1 MLLARVK
8 GHMVCTAKLHG
19 FQGEK
24 LLVVEVLDQTGKADG
39 TEIIAC
45 DRAGAGVGDV
55 VLLLQEG
62 ASCRMVMGKKD
73 VPAEALVVAV
83 IDYISVKESSAG

>member
-8 GHMVCTAKLHG
+8 GQMVCTIKQEG
-19 FQGEK
+19 FSGEK
-24 LLVVEVLDQTGKADG
+24 LLIVEPLDPLTGKADG

-45 DRAGAGVGDV
+45 DRADAGVGDI

-62 ASCRMVMGKKD
+62 GSARQVMGK
-73 VPAEALVVAV
+73 PNLGIEALVVGF
-83 IDYISVKESSAG
+83 IDRVNV

>member
-1 MLLARVK
+1 MVLARVK
-8 GHMVCTAKLHG
+8 GHIVCTVKLDGYH
-19 FQGEK
+19 GEK
-24 LLVVEVLDQTGKADG
+24 LLIVEPLDHTGITDG

-62 ASCRMVMGKKD
+62 ASNRLILGKQTAP
-73 VPAEALVVAV
+73 VEALIVAV
-83 IDYISVKESSAG
+83 IDRINV

>member
-8 GHMVCTAKLHG
+8 GHMVCTTKLDG
-19 FQGEK
+19 FVGEK
-24 LLVVEVLDQTGKADG
+24 LLIVEVLDHTGKPDKA
-39 TEIIAC
+39 EIIAC

-62 ASCRMVMGKKD
+62 GSNRMIMGKKD

-83 IDYISVKESSAG
+83 IDRINV

>member
-8 GHMVCTAKLHG
+8 GHLVATVKLNG
-19 FQGEK
+19 FSGEK
-24 LLVVEVLDQTGKADG
+24 LLIVEPLDHTGAPDG
-39 TEIIAC
+39 TEVVAC

-62 ASCRMVMGKKD
+62 QSCRLIMGKKD
-73 VPAEALVVAV
+73 VPAEALIVGI
-83 IDYISVKESSAG
+83 IDRIDV

>member
-8 GHMVCTAKLHG
+8 GNMVATVKLEG
-19 FQGEK
+19 FSGEK
-24 LLVVEVLDQTGKADG
+24 LLIVEPLDHTGTPDG

-62 ASCRMVMGKKD
+62 ASCRLIMGKTG
-73 VPAEALVVAV
+73 VPAEALIVAV
-83 IDYISVKESSAG
+83 IDRINV

>member
-8 GHMVCTAKLHG
+8 GHMVATVKLDSLH
-19 FQGEK
+19 GEK
-24 LLVVEVLDQTGKADG
+24 LLIVEPLDHHGRADG
-39 TEIIAC
+39 SELLAC

-62 ASCRMVMGKKD
+62 GSCRAVMGKKD
-73 VPAEALVVAV
+73 APVEALVVAV
-83 IDYISVKESSAG
+83 IDRIDT

>member
-8 GHMVCTAKLHG
+8 GHLVATVKLEG
-19 FQGEK
+19 FRGEK
-24 LLVVEVLDQTGKADG
+24 LLIVEPLDHTGKVDG
-39 TEIIAC
+39 SEIVAC

-62 ASCRMVMGKKD
+62 ASCRMIMGKKD

-83 IDYISVKESSAG
+83 IDRIYV

>member
-1 MLLARVK
+1 MLLARVT
-8 GHMVCTAKLHG
+8 GHMVCTVKLDS
-19 FQGEK
+19 FSGEK
-24 LLVVEVLDQTGKADG
+24 LLIVEPLDHTGKPDG

-62 ASCRMVMGKKD
+62 GSNRLIMGKKD
-73 VPAEALVVAV
+73 VPAEALIVGV
-83 IDYISVKESSAG
+83 IDRIDVIKGER

>member
-1 MLLARVK
+1 MLLARVM
-8 GHMVCTAKLHG
+8 GHMVCTVKLDG
-19 FQGEK
+19 FVGEK
-24 LLVVEVLDQTGKADG
+24 LLLVEPIDQTGKPDG

-62 ASCRMVMGKKD
+62 ASNRMIMQKQG

-83 IDYISVKESSAG
+83 IDRINV

>member
-8 GHMVCTAKLHG
+8 GHMIATVKLDCFH
-19 FQGEK
+19 GEK
-24 LLVVEVLDQTGKADG
+24 LLLVEPLDPTGTAG
-39 TEIIAC
+39 SEEIIAC

-62 ASCRMVMGKKD
+62 GSCRTVMGKVD
-73 VPAEALVVAV
+73 APVEALVVAV
-83 IDYISVKESSAG
+83 LDRIDT